1 MDWSSSLTPWN
12 IGSGLFGLAMSI
24 AMLVSLVRNRQRIG
38 MALTKA
44 SARLF
49 SPVGFFSLVIVVFML
64 ISVLESGEF
73 FNVNITHRA
82 MWGLLGYA
90 LALGFDL
97 VSVVCMQA
105 RLNATR
111 MRDDRGS
118 RLNLI
123 GVSICAAVSAFANAA
138 GSLQGYNP
146 VDLNHTPG
154 WMQISAPWLGMVFP
168 ALIVVLS
175 MTMDHILDH
184 APSRGI
190 DVETFRER
198 ERKRVGMLQV
208 RLETERE
215 LLTLETQLSTLR
227 QQREVASGHV
237 RREWFF
243 WHWLRPVV
251 PEPETSR
258 VGTPHASVEDA
269 QPTQADRSASK
280 AEPEPG
286 SKEETGGLPE
296 TIERD
301 TTLQTQDAQ
310 EQEQVRM
317 GPLSEGTVAQTAVR
331 KEQGVSHAQGASSAQ
346 GASQEQ
352 QAPGA
357 PSVQG
362 TPHMQAGQGAGKE
375 HMRTSQDHGPKRGT
389 PLGGGKDAQREQGST
404 AEVLLAAFHRF
415 GVATSDNSIAR
426 ATGYSRKTV
435 ARWRKRFQQQGR
447 LPVSTNGEE
456 LPIHFP
462 ETHV

>member
-1 MDWSSSLTPWN
+1 MDFSSYLTPWN
-12 IGSGLFGLAMSI
+12 IGSGLFGVVIGLAMI
-24 AMLVSLVRNRQRIG
+24 VSLVLNRQQIG
-38 MALTKA
+38 TALTKA

-146 VDLNHTPG
+146 VDLNHTPL

-198 ERKRVGMLQV
+198 ERKRVGILQV

-215 LLTLETQLSTLR
+215 LLNLETQLSTLR
-227 QQREVASGHV
+227 HQREVASGRV
-237 RREWFF
+237 QREWVF
-243 WHWLRPVV
+243 WRWLRPVV
-251 PEPETSR
+251 SEQEPSGVDTSHVSAQGAYPAQVDHR
-258 VGTPHASVEDA
+258 ASEEGWVATHQEK
-269 QPTQADRSASK
+269 PRGLHESGEE
-280 AEPEPG
+280 EP
-286 SKEETGGLPE
+286 SL
-296 TIERD
+296 R
-301 TTLQTQDAQ
+301 TQDVQ
-310 EQEQVRM
+310 GHEQVRIL
-317 GPLSEGTVAQTAVR
+317 GPLSEGTVPHTAVQ
-331 KEQGVSHAQGASSAQ
+331 KAQGVSHKQD
-346 GASQEQ
+346 
-352 QAPGA
+352 APGA
-357 PSVQG
+357 FSAQG
-362 TPHMQAGQGAGKE
+362 TPHIHVEQGAEKE
-375 HMRTSQDHGPKRGT
+375 HMRTHQEQGPKRET
-389 PLGGGKDAQREQGST
+389 PLSEGRDAQREAGNT
-404 AEVLLAAFHRF
+404 AEVLLAAFHRL
-415 GVATSDNSIAR
+415 GGTTSDNSIAR

-435 ARWRKRFQQQGR
+435 ARWRKRFRERG
-447 LPVSTNGEE
+447 LLVVPSPGEQPLHPPKTLAE
-456 LPIHFP
+456 
-462 ETHV
+462 